1 MPAAPFAHATH
12 ALNNALRIV
21 LAAAITLWACAATHA
36 ADYPTRP
43 VRMLVGFTPGGTSD
57 VVARIISRK
66 LTDAWGQQFVV
77 DNRAGAAGML
87 AVELTARA
95 APDGHTLIFISSTF
109 SMQPASTLK
118 LTYDSLR
125 DFTPVSLAVASPYI
139 LVVHPAV
146 EARSIKELIALAK
159 AKPGALSSATAGPGS
174 AIQVTAELFN
184 TMAGVNILLVPYKG
198 VVGITDLIAG
208 QVNMAFAGFA
218 QSIVH
223 VKSGRLRVLGIS
235 TQSRSAL
242 LPDTPTIAESGVPGF
257 DVSIWYGLIA
267 PANLPK
273 PILAKLHGGVTQT
286 LKAPDVRQSLTDL
299 SLDIIGNTPEQF
311 AAIIRADIDKWMK
324 LAKTQKFN

>member
-1 MPAAPFAHATH
+1 MLQLAPVRLIHLALARSLLVCLAVAPAA
-12 ALNNALRIV
+12 R
-21 LAAAITLWACAATHA
+21 A
-36 ADYPTRP
+36 ADVPYPTRP

-57 VVARIISRK
+57 VVARIISKK

-109 SMQPASTLK
+109 SMQPSTTAK
-118 LTYDSLR
+118 LPYNPLR
-125 DFTPVSLAVASPYI
+125 DFTPVTLAVASPYI
-139 LVVHPAV
+139 LVTHPSV
-146 EARSIKELIALAK
+146 EAKSIKELIALAK
-159 AKPGALSSATAGPGS
+159 AKPGHLTSATAGPGS
-174 AIQVTAELFN
+174 TIQVTAELFN
-184 TMAGVNILLVPYKG
+184 SMADVNILMIPYKG

-218 QSIVH
+218 QSMPH

-235 TQSRSAL
+235 TLTRSSL

-257 DVSIWYGLIA
+257 DVTIWYGFIA

-273 PILAKLHGGVTQT
+273 PILGKLHGGIMQT
-286 LKAPDVRQSLTDL
+286 LKAPDVRQSLIDL

-311 AAIIRADIDKWMK
+311 SATIRTDIDKWMK
-324 LAKTQKFN
+324 LAKQTSKK

>member
-1 MPAAPFAHATH
+1 M
-12 ALNNALRIV
+12 LQYLRFRTR
-21 LAAAITLWACAATHA
+21 LAACAMSA
-36 ADYPTRP
+36 AALTSAGTNAAGVNYPARP

-57 VVARIISRK
+57 VVARIISKK

-109 SMQPASTLK
+109 SMQPSSTLN
-118 LTYDSLR
+118 LPYDPLR
-125 DFTPVSLAVASPYI
+125 DFTPISLAVSSPYI
-139 LVVHPAV
+139 LVAHPAV
-146 EARSIKELIALAK
+146 EAKTIKELITLAK

-208 QVNMAFAGFA
+208 QVNLAFAGFA
-218 QSIVH
+218 QSIAH
-223 VKSGRLRVLGIS
+223 IKSGRLRVLGIS
-235 TQSRSAL
+235 TPSRSSL
-242 LPDTPTIAESGVPGF
+242 MPEVPTIAESGVPGF
-257 DVSIWYGLIA
+257 DVSIWYGLIGPAKMSA
-267 PANLPK
+267 PL
-273 PILAKLHGGVTQT
+273 LAKLHGGVTQT

-299 SLDIIGNTPEQF
+299 SLEIIGNTPEQF
-311 AAIIRADIDKWMK
+311 AAIIRSDIDKWMK
-324 LAKTQKFN
+324 LAKNTSKK